1 VRTSWKIAMPPQTP
15 SIQRK
20 STKSSR
26 VAEQSVADAAAE
38 EKARLWKIENRE
50 AIQGFNDYIEKNG
63 LPLEKFRQF

>member
-1 VRTSWKIAMPPQTP
+1 VRISLKIAMPPQTP
-15 SIQRK
+15 STQPK

-26 VAEQSVADAAAE
+26 VSEQSVADAAE

>member
-1 VRTSWKIAMPPQTP
+1 LPCRPRLLPYSENRPRVR
-15 SIQRK
+15 
-20 STKSSR
+20 R